1 MAALGVNL
9 SSSLA
14 EMRVKIES
22 LSATMNELEIIKDL
36 MEAIYSENPNCNH
49 GDNNN
54 ITNLQGQLGRE
65 FTELYGHPISSTNY
79 ATIFR
84 AISFVAANHDV
95 LRVFLAMPKDWK
107 KKCIS
112 DIGHVNGKII

>member
-1 MAALGVNL
+1 
-9 SSSLA
+9 
-14 EMRVKIES
+14 MRVKIES

-36 MEAIYSENPNCNH
+36 MEAIYAENPNYNH
-49 GDNNN
+49 ADNNNNNNNN

-65 FTELYGHPISSTNY
+65 LTELYGHPISSTNY

-84 AISFVAANHDV
+84 AISIIAANHDF

-112 DIGHVNGKII
+112 DIGHDNGKII